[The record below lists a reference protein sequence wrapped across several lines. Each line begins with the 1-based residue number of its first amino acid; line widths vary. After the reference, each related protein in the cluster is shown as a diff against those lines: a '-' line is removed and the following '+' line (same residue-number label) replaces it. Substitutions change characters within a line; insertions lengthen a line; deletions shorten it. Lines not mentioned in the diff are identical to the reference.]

1 MFSCEYLEIFKNNY
15 FEEHLRTA
23 ASLKKREMLSKCH
36 NSLYK
41 SLENVCP
48 ETYLDSSLKSVMELP
63 CKNS

>member
-1 MFSCEYLEIFKNNY
+1 MFSCEYWEIFKNNY

-41 SLENVCP
+41 SLENVCS
-48 ETYLDSSLKSVMELP
+48 ETYLEPSLKSVMELP